1 MNQTTGRLAR
11 YAPLSGILAAG
22 LAIAGLAVVEAS
34 NSTPDSPTA
43 AQALAYVEAHG
54 DAVVLGAWLVA
65 LGLVAFYWFLG
76 SLRAALRE
84 AEGGSGRLATTAFGG
99 GLAAAVLLV
108 AAIAPTASAAIATMD
123 ADHNVSPEAAQAIL
137 HVGDAFFPAAFMAM
151 SVPIAATALVALRTG
166 VLPRWFGAVS
176 LVIAVALLIPFVQ
189 WLTFGFVFP
198 VWLVLCSLL
207 LTWRR
212 APRRRVAADPLP
224 A

>member
-1 MNQTTGRLAR
+1 MSRTTGCHAR
-11 YAPLSGILAAG
+11 YAPLSGVLATG
-22 LAIAGLAVVEAS
+22 LTIAGLAVVEAADG
-34 NSTPDSPTA
+34 TPDDPTP

-76 SLRAALRE
+76 SLRTALRD
-84 AEGGSGRLATTAFGG
+84 AEGGSGRLAATAFGG

-123 ADHNVSPEAAQAIL
+123 ATNLSPEAAQAVL

-151 SVPIAATALVALRTG
+151 SVPVAATALVALRTR
-166 VLPRWFGAVS
+166 VLPRWFGAAS
-176 LVIAVALLIPFVQ
+176 LVIAVALLIPVVQ

-198 VWLVLCSLL
+198 VWLVACSLL

-212 APRRRVAADPLP
+212 APRRRVVADPLP